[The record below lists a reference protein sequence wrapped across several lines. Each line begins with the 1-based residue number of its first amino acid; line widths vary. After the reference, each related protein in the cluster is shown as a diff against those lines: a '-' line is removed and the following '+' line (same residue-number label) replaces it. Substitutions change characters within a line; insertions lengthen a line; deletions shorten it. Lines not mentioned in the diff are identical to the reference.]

1 MIPKQTLDIST
12 LLNLLTQHQQAFD
25 TLSHRLIEEN
35 KHTNLT
41 RITEPTQ
48 IRIRHFLDSLA
59 VLPVLDQLAANKSS
73 LRIADVGSGAG
84 FPVLPLAI
92 VRPEW
97 KFTSIEA
104 TGKKVNFQK
113 KIVTELGLKN
123 VTVISARAEE
133 LAHTKQFREKFDA
146 SLARAVADL
155 GILTEVSLPLVKIGS
170 LMLAY
175 KGPDVE
181 KEIAEAQKMI
191 GILGGQTDT
200 VWGYS
205 LPGTEGQ
212 FNLISIAKI
221 AATPMDYP
229 RSYAII
235 SKKAA
240 N

>member
-1 MIPKQTLDIST
+1 MTPKQIDLSALSD
-12 LLNLLTQHQQAFD
+12 LLTQHQQAFD
-25 TLSHRLIEEN
+25 ALSQLLIEEN

-41 RITEPTQ
+41 RIIEPNQ

-59 VLPVLDQLAANKSS
+59 VLPVLDQLAGNKSS

-104 TGKKVNFQK
+104 TGKKVAFQK
-113 KIVTELGLKN
+113 KIIAELGLKN
-123 VTVISARAEE
+123 VIVVGARAEE

-155 GILTEVSLPLVKIGS
+155 GILAEVSLPLVKTGG
-170 LMLAY
+170 LMLAF

-181 KEIAEAQKMI
+181 KEIAGAEKMI

-200 VWGYS
+200 VWSYA
-205 LPGTEGQ
+205 LPETTAG
-212 FNLISIAKI
+212 FCLISIVKI
-221 AATPMDYP
+221 ACTPEEYP
-229 RSYAII
+229 RSYSII
-235 SKKAA
+235 SKKSA

>member
-1 MIPKQTLDIST
+1 LF
-12 LLNLLTQHQQAFD
+12 NLLTQHQQAFEA
-25 TLSHRLIEEN
+25 LSSLLIEEN
-35 KHTNLT
+35 EHINLT
-41 RITEPTQ
+41 RITEPNQ

-59 VLPVLDQLAANKSS
+59 VLPVLDQLAGNKSS

-92 VRPEW
+92 VRPGW

-113 KIVTELGLKN
+113 KVVAELGLKN
-123 VTVISARAEE
+123 VIVIGARAEE

-155 GILTEVSLPLVKIGS
+155 GILTEVSLPLVKIGG

-200 VWGYS
+200 VWRYA
-205 LPGTEGQ
+205 LPETTAG
-212 FNLISIAKI
+212 FCLIPIVKI
-221 AATPMDYP
+221 ACTPEEYP
-229 RSYAII
+229 RSYSII
-235 SKKAA
+235 SKKSW
-240 N
+240 

>member
-1 MIPKQTLDIST
+1 MTPKQLDISA
-12 LLNLLTQHQQAFD
+12 LPDLLTQHQPAFD
-25 TLSHRLIEEN
+25 ALSQLLIEEN

-41 RITEPTQ
+41 RIIEPNQ
-48 IRIRHFLDSLA
+48 IRVRHFLDSLA
-59 VLPVLDQLAANKSS
+59 VLPILDQLAGNKSS
-73 LRIADVGSGAG
+73 LKIADVGSGAG
-84 FPVLPLAI
+84 FPVFPLAI

-104 TGKKVNFQK
+104 TGKKVIFQK
-113 KIVTELGLKN
+113 KVVAELDLKN

-155 GILTEVSLPLVKIGS
+155 GILAEVSLPLVKTGG
-170 LMLAY
+170 LMLAF
-175 KGPDVE
+175 KSRDIENELTGAVTII
-181 KEIAEAQKMI
+181 KT
-191 GILGGQTDT
+191 LGGQPDNL
-200 VWGYS
+200 WSYS
-205 LPGTEGQ
+205 LPDMDGQ

-221 AATPMDYP
+221 AATPVDYP

-235 SKKAA
+235 SKKSA